1 LPHALL
7 DRDAALKVPYM
18 KLDDTI
24 QQEQSALGDS
34 PGQAKVAW
42 ERPLLVKMGRLE
54 DFVQGLGKGGS
65 KFDMDPGM
73 TRKSSLG

>member
-1 LPHALL
+1 
-7 DRDAALKVPYM
+7 M
-18 KLDDTI
+18 KLDDAM
-24 QQEQSALGDS
+24 QQEQSSMGALPS
-34 PGQAKVAW
+34 PAKVAW

-73 TRKSSLG
+73 SRKGSLG

>member
-1 LPHALL
+1 
-7 DRDAALKVPYM
+7 M
-18 KLDDTI
+18 KLDDAI
-24 QQEQSALGDS
+24 QQEKSSMGALPS
-34 PGQAKVAW
+34 HAKVAW

-73 TRKSSLG
+73 SRKGSLG

>member
-1 LPHALL
+1 
-7 DRDAALKVPYM
+7 M

-24 QQEQSALGDS
+24 QREHASMGTL
-34 PGQAKVAW
+34 PGHAKVAW

-73 TRKSSLG
+73 SRKGSLG

>member
-1 LPHALL
+1 
-7 DRDAALKVPYM
+7 M
-18 KLDDTI
+18 KLDHTI
-24 QQEQSALGDS
+24 PQEQSSIGAQ
-34 PGQAKVAW
+34 PGHAKVAW

-73 TRKSSLG
+73 SRKGSLG

>member
-1 LPHALL
+1 
-7 DRDAALKVPYM
+7 M
-18 KLDDTI
+18 KLDDTM
-24 QQEQSALGDS
+24 QQDKSSMGVHQNH
-34 PGQAKVAW
+34 AKVAW

-73 TRKSSLG
+73 SRKGSLG

>member
-1 LPHALL
+1 
-7 DRDAALKVPYM
+7 M

-24 QQEQSALGDS
+24 QQEQSSMGTPHS
-34 PGQAKVAW
+34 HGKVAW

-73 TRKSSLG
+73 TRKGSLG

>member
-1 LPHALL
+1 
-7 DRDAALKVPYM
+7 M
-18 KLDDTI
+18 KLDDAM
-24 QQEQSALGDS
+24 QQEQSSMGTLS
-34 PGQAKVAW
+34 GQAKVAW

-73 TRKSSLG
+73 SRKGSLG

>member
-1 LPHALL
+1 
-7 DRDAALKVPYM
+7 M

-24 QQEQSALGDS
+24 QREQSSMCAASGH
-34 PGQAKVAW
+34 AKVAW
-42 ERPLLVKMGRLE
+42 ERPQLVKMGRLE

-73 TRKSSLG
+73 SRKGSLG